1 MLSGTTDP
9 PLPNASLAG
18 KAITVADLV
27 YLVSPID
34 AIPDLIPI
42 LSLTDDA
49 GVLTLAFAKLA
60 TDLKKHLL

>member
-1 MLSGTTDP
+1 MTD
-9 PLPNASLAG
+9 PLPNAPLAG
-18 KAITVADLV
+18 KTIAIAILV

-49 GVLTLAFAKLA
+49 GVITLAFAKLA
-60 TDLKKHLL
+60 TDLKKSLP